1 MEMVALHRSRAV
13 AEVGYDPDRRAL
25 RVRFRHGGLYEYRAV
40 PPEVFLGLLDSAHPW
55 TEWQEHIKATYDCD
69 RLE

>member
-1 MEMVALHRSRAV
+1 MVALHRSRAV

-40 PPEVFLGLLDSAHPW
+40 PPEIFLGLLDSAHPW
-55 TEWQEHIKATYDCD
+55 HDWQDHIKATYDWT